1 MKNKTK
7 DDDDLQ
13 ITVDQLTVKIKDLTS
28 DNKGYVDKTHYLEER
43 IADLEVEIKETN
55 NLSQARIKAR
65 DKELEK
71 KMQESKGKETEVN

>member
-1 MKNKTK
+1 MEN
-7 DDDDLQ
+7 L
-13 ITVDQLTVKIKDLTS
+13 S
-28 DNKGYVDKTHYLEER
+28 VDKTHYLEER

-55 NLSQARIKAR
+55 NLSQARIEAR